1 MYRMIY
7 RSRSVEPLNW
17 DIVRSITSVS
27 ERNNAESGVTGVLLA
42 SRSHFMQTIEGNFE
56 DVNATFRRIC
66 RDDRHTD
73 LSIVGFSIID
83 ARLFGGWGMRGIGAF
98 DFNKQIEEELKD
110 KYGEEEGGIRFP
122 LEEWQALAMINDIK
136 MMRDL
141 PEWKQK

>member
-17 DIVRSITSVS
+17 EIVRSITSKS
-27 ERNNAESGVTGVLLA
+27 EVYNEGVGLTGVLLA
-42 SRSHFMQTIEGNFE
+42 SRTHFMQAIEGNFE

-66 RDDRHTD
+66 RDERHTEI
-73 LSIVGFSIID
+73 SIVHFSVID

-98 DFNKQIEEELKD
+98 DFNQKIEKELKD
-110 KYGEEEGGIRFP
+110 KYGEEEGGIHFP

-141 PEWKQK
+141 PAWKK

>member
-17 DIVRSITSVS
+17 EIVRSITSVS
-27 ERNNAESGVTGVLLA
+27 ERNNAASGVTGVLLA
-42 SRSHFMQTIEGNFE
+42 SRTHFMQAIEGNFE
-56 DVNATFRRIC
+56 DVNAVFRRIC
-66 RDDRHTD
+66 RDDRHAE
-73 LSIVGFSIID
+73 LSIVGFSTID

-98 DFNKQIEEELKD
+98 DFNKQIEQEMKE

-136 MMRDL
+136 MMREL
-141 PEWKQK
+141 PDWKKK

>member
-27 ERNNAESGVTGVLLA
+27 ERNNAASGVTGVLLA
-42 SRSHFMQTIEGNFE
+42 GRSHFMQTIEGNFE

-98 DFNKQIEEELKD
+98 DFNKQIEEEMKN

-136 MMRDL
+136 MMREL
-141 PEWKQK
+141 PEWKK